1 MTFYS
6 DLATDAH
13 DLIKEFG
20 QTMTLKRLTPGAYD
34 PATGTVSNTT
44 TTETATGVDIEYT
57 SREIDGTIILRGDKK
72 LIFSKT
78 GIGTPKVDDTVT
90 IGTVVYTLK
99 NVQALSPGGTVV
111 IYTCQARA

>member
-6 DLATDAH
+6 DLAADAH
-13 DLIKEFG
+13 ELIKEFG

-44 TTETATGVDIEYT
+44 TTETATGVELEYT
-57 SREIDGTIILRGDKK
+57 SREIDGTMVLRGDKK
-72 LIFSKT
+72 LILSTT
-78 GIGTPKVDDTVT
+78 GIGAPKVDDTVT
-90 IGTVVYTLK
+90 IGTTVYTLK
-99 NVQALSPGGTVV
+99 NVQPLSPGGTVV